1 MWVSHGTACCRK
13 AGKVQGEKCLEV
25 TKYTYIY
32 INAYLYAHSTMQMCM
47 HAPALSAHL
56 HCNPCRCTLSCTH
69 THTHA
74 HRVTLTRI
82 FARRGP
88 TCSRGAFRACTPSAL
103 PEVIRP
109 RWKPPLHWG

>member
-25 TKYTYIY
+25 TKYTSIY

-69 THTHA
+69 THTHTESRSHTFLHDGDQLA
-74 HRVTLTRI
+74 PGERFVPARHRLCQR
-82 FARRGP
+82 
-88 TCSRGAFRACTPSAL
+88 
-103 PEVIRP
+103 
-109 RWKPPLHWG
+109 